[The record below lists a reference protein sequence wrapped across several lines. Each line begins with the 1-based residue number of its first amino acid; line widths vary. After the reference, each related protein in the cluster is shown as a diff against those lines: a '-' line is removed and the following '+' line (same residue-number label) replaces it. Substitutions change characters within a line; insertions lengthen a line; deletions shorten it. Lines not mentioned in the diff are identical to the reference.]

1 MTYSAGST
9 IVDDDYNIFATGN
22 AAGTGDQSVANI
34 NSILGT
40 GSGEFGYGQS
50 GGLPAVTAGTEVQ
63 ATSWANLLTRNSTLA
78 SHQGTSITAIS
89 NPSGGD
95 TITAYSALSANI
107 TATYNGKLNAAA
119 SGSDSSVSSVTTASW
134 NTSSVLTKTFTF
146 ASRNQL
152 RYFFNAGGLIRLSW
166 SRTGGTGST
175 QNTSWT
181 NTLTAAGTIVISGV
195 GTSKTIAGVAYT
207 GITKIGG
214 SGTTRTLLTG
224 TGVMTPIS
232 ASEQL
237 LYDQIPPSGYG
248 DNEIQVFGSIPS
260 NGTVLTLKTDLS
272 DDYTP
277 PNPGSPDLV
286 DGTLTQVSTIRP
298 PSTTHLTAS
307 WGTVTQ
313 NSPSWVQS

>member
-1 MTYSAGST
+1 MTYSSGSI

-22 AAGTGDQSVANI
+22 AAGTGDASVANI
-34 NSILGT
+34 NTILGT
-40 GSGEFGYGQS
+40 GSGIFGYGQS
-50 GGLPAVTAGTEVQ
+50 GGLPAQNTGDSIDA
-63 ATSWANLLTRNSTLA
+63 ADWALLLTRNSTLA
-78 SHQGTSITAIS
+78 SHQGTSITALT
-89 NPSGGD
+89 NPSSGN
-95 TITAYSALSANI
+95 TVAAFAALSANI

-119 SGSDSSVSSVTTASW
+119 SGSDASVSSVTTTAW

-166 SRTGGTGST
+166 SRTGGTASS

-181 NTLTAAGTIVISGV
+181 NTLTAAGTIVISGI

-207 GITKIGG
+207 GITKVGG
-214 SGTTRTLLTG
+214 SGTVRTLLTG
-224 TGVMTPIS
+224 TGVLSPIA

-237 LYDQIPPSGYG
+237 LFDQIPPSGYG
-248 DNEIQVFGSIPS
+248 DNEIQVLGSIPN

-277 PNPGSPDLV
+277 PDPGSPDLV
-286 DGTLTQVSTIRP
+286 NGTLTQVSTIRF
-298 PSTTHLTAS
+298 PSTTHIADT
-307 WGTVTQ
+307 WGSVSQ

>member
-1 MTYSAGST
+1 MTYSAGNT
-9 IVDDDYNIFATGN
+9 ILDDDYNIFATGN

-34 NSILGT
+34 NSIIGV
-40 GSGEFGYGQS
+40 GGQEFGYGQ
-50 GGLPAVTAGTEVQ
+50 GTEVPPVTAGTNIT
-63 ATSWANLLTRNSTLA
+63 ATSWTTLLTRNATLA
-78 SHQGTSITAIS
+78 SHQGTSITSIT
-89 NPSGGD
+89 NPSAGN
-95 TITAYSALSANI
+95 TIEAYAALQANI
-107 TATYNGKLNAAA
+107 TATFNGKMNAAA
-119 SGSDSSVSSVTTASW
+119 SGSDASVSSVTTTSW

-166 SRTGGTGST
+166 SRTGGTASS
-175 QNTSWT
+175 QNTAWSD
-181 NTLTAAGTIVISGV
+181 TLTAAGTIVISGI
-195 GTSKTIAGVAYT
+195 GASKTIAGVAYT

-224 TGVMTPIS
+224 TGVMSPIAS
-232 ASEQL
+232 SEQL

-248 DNEIQVFGSIPS
+248 DNEIQVYGSIPV

-277 PNPGSPDLV
+277 PDPGSPDLV

>member
-1 MTYSAGST
+1 MTYSAGNT

-22 AAGTGDQSVANI
+22 AAGTGDQNVANI
-34 NSILGT
+34 NSILGSA
-40 GSGEFGYGQS
+40 SGIFGYGQS
-50 GGLPAVTAGTEVQ
+50 GGLGAVTAG
-63 ATSWANLLTRNSTLA
+63 ATVTATQWANLLTQNTILA
-78 SHQGTSITAIS
+78 NHQGTSITGIA

-95 TITAYSALSANI
+95 TIAAYAALSANV

-119 SGSDSSVSSVTTASW
+119 SGSDSSVSSVSTSSW

-146 ASRNQL
+146 ASRDQL
-152 RYFFNAGGLIRLSW
+152 RYFFNAGGMIRLSW
-166 SRTGGTGST
+166 SRTGGTASS
-175 QNTSWT
+175 QNTAWT
-181 NTLTAAGTIVISGV
+181 NTLTAAGTIVITGI
-195 GTSKTIAGVAYT
+195 GTSKTIAAVAYT
-207 GITKIGG
+207 GVTKIGG

-224 TGVMTPIS
+224 TGVLSPI
-232 ASEQL
+232 ASSLQL

-248 DNEIQVFGSIPS
+248 DNEIQVLGSIPN

-277 PNPGSPDLV
+277 PDPGSPDLV
-286 DGTLTQVSTIRP
+286 NGTLTQVSTIRY
-298 PSTTHLTAS
+298 PSTTYLANT

>member
-1 MTYSAGST
+1 MTYSAGNT
-9 IVDDDYNIFATGN
+9 ILDDDYNIFATGN

-34 NSILGT
+34 NSILTVG
-40 GSGEFGYGQS
+40 GAEFGYGQS
-50 GGLPAVTAGTEVQ
+50 EVTPVSAGIGVTAAQ
-63 ATSWANLLTRNSTLA
+63 WASLLTANATLA
-78 SHQGTSITAIS
+78 SHQGTSITGIS
-89 NPSGGD
+89 NPSAGD
-95 TITAYSALSANI
+95 TIAAYAALSANV
-107 TATYNGKLNAAA
+107 TATFNGKLNAAA
-119 SGSDSSVSSVTTASW
+119 SGSDASVSSVTTTSW

-166 SRTGGTGST
+166 SRTGGTASS
-175 QNTSWT
+175 QNTAWT
-181 NTLTAAGTIVISGV
+181 DTLTAAGTIVISGF

-214 SGTTRTLLTG
+214 SGTPRALLTG
-224 TGVMTPIS
+224 TGVLSPI
-232 ASEQL
+232 AATEQQ

-248 DNEIQVFGSIPS
+248 DNEIEVYGSIPS

-277 PNPGSPDLV
+277 PDPGSPDLV
-286 DGTLTQVSTIRP
+286 NGTLTQVSTIRF
-298 PSTTHLTAS
+298 PSSTHLTAS
-307 WGTVTQ
+307 WGSVTQ

>member
-1 MTYSAGST
+1 MTYSAGSV
-9 IVDDDYNIFATGN
+9 IVDDDYNIFGTGN
-22 AAGTGDQSVANI
+22 ASGTGDASVANI
-34 NSILGT
+34 NTVLGT
-40 GSGEFGYGQS
+40 GNDEFGYGQS
-50 GGLPAVTAGTEVQ
+50 GGIGAVTAGNPVQ
-63 ATSWANLLTRNSTLA
+63 AAQWASLLTNMTLLA
-78 SHQGTSITAIS
+78 NHQGTSITAIS
-89 NPSGGD
+89 NPSAGD
-95 TITAYSALSANI
+95 TIDAYAALSANI

-119 SGSDSSVSSVTTASW
+119 SGSDASVSSVTTTSW

-166 SRTGGTGST
+166 SRTGGTGSS

-181 NTLTAAGTIVISGV
+181 NTLTAAGTIVISGF

-214 SGTTRTLLTG
+214 SGTPRALLTG
-224 TGVMTPIS
+224 TGVLTPI
-232 ASEQL
+232 ASTEQQL
-237 LYDQIPPSGYG
+237 FDQIPPSGYG
-248 DNEIQVFGSIPS
+248 DNEIEVYGSIPN

-277 PNPGSPDLV
+277 PDPGSPDLV
-286 DGTLTQVSTIRP
+286 DGTLTQVSTVRF
-298 PSTTHLTAS
+298 PSTTHLTDT
-307 WGTVTQ
+307 WGSVTQ